1 MHITTSRPPGSAH
14 SKPYVGFGIGAAR
27 VHEDRDGTLTL
38 QVGSLPPG
46 SKVQIDEWRTAFAYQ
61 ARVGASATTSTGGS
75 ACLPATAFINI
86 DGGHRDGIFPGVTVH
101 SGAVRNHSLELGAA
115 FKF

>member
-1 MHITTSRPPGSAH
+1 M
-14 SKPYVGFGIGAAR
+14 
-27 VHEDRDGTLTL
+27 

-61 ARVGASATTSTGGS
+61 ARVGVGYDVNKWLDLSAGYR
-75 ACLPATAFINI
+75 FINI

-101 SGAVRNHSLELGAA
+101 SGAVRNHSLEFGAA